1 MRTPTKRAVLTAIP
15 AAILM
20 SSAGLLAGFGP
31 APAVSSAPVAA
42 GEASLASYKVDTVH
56 STVLFGIRHAGVSN
70 FYGVF
75 KEFSGTFTFDP
86 ASPESGEFGFEV
98 QTASVDTRNSSR
110 DDHLRNADF
119 FNARQFPTI
128 TFKSTG
134 LEHKEGDL
142 YTLKGDLTMQG
153 ETLPITAELEWIGTG
168 TNQRGQS
175 TAGFEAR
182 FAIQRSDFGMTK
194 YLAPDG
200 SDSGGL
206 GNTVRLTVAVEAV
219 EE

>member
-1 MRTPTKRAVLTAIP
+1 MRTLITRTALTTIP
-15 AAILM
+15 AAVLLG
-20 SSAGLLAGFGP
+20 SAGLLAGF
-31 APAVSSAPVAA
+31 APANTGATGAVVAE
-42 GEASLASYKVDTVH
+42 EASLASYTVDPVH

-75 KEFSGTFTFDP
+75 TDFSGSFTFDP

-128 TFKSTG
+128 TFASTG
-134 LEHKEGDL
+134 VELKEGNL
-142 YTLKGDLTMQG
+142 YALKGDLTMQG
-153 ETLPITAELEWIGTG
+153 ETRPITAELEWIGTG
-168 TNQRGQS
+168 TNQRGQG
-175 TAGFEAR
+175 TAGYEAR
-182 FAIQRSDFGMTK
+182 FEIKRSDFGMTK

-206 GNTVRLTVAVEAV
+206 GNTVKLTVAVEAV
-219 EE
+219 QE